1 MRNNQRIQEL
11 GMLKLKSILSQTA
24 APLNTKE
31 RGTAGTNNNKK
42 ARGTAV
48 SDSLYQP
55 EENEEENK
63 EENEDSEEEG
73 VEKVLLQCNSLQF
86 TSHY

>member
-31 RGTAGTNNNKK
+31 RGTAGTNNNK

-55 EENEEENK
+55 EEND
-63 EENEDSEEEG
+63 DSEEEG

>member
-55 EENEEENK
+55 EENEEEN
-63 EENEDSEEEG
+63 EDSEEEG

>member
-31 RGTAGTNNNKK
+31 RGTVGTNNNKK

-55 EENEEENK
+55 EENEEEN
-63 EENEDSEEEG
+63 EDSEEEG

>member
-55 EENEEENK
+55 GENE

>member
-55 EENEEENK
+55 EENE
-63 EENEDSEEEG
+63 DSEEEG

>member
-55 EENEEENK
+55 EEND
-63 EENEDSEEEG
+63 DSEEEG

>member
-11 GMLKLKSILSQTA
+11 GMLKLKSILSQTT

-55 EENEEENK
+55 EENEEEN
-63 EENEDSEEEG
+63 EDSEEEG